1 MKVHLN
7 NKESEISSELELSDF
22 LDEIDSAENAE
33 AWIMSPKN
41 QSLCLLKSGN
51 NTFLMYL
58 RYPEDE
64 GFVSD
69 SKSEINDTD
78 EFILGNGQADEY
90 PLSWCIDKEWAYKA
104 FAYFYVNEGEQSP
117 HINWQVA

>member
-7 NKESEISSELELSDF
+7 NKENEIRSELELSDF
-22 LDEIDSAENAE
+22 LDKIDSNRNVE
-33 AWIMSPKN
+33 AWIMSPN
-41 QSLCLLKSGN
+41 SQSLCLLKSGN

-69 SKSEINDTD
+69 SKLEISDTE
-78 EFILGNGQADEY
+78 EFILGNGQVDEF

-117 HINWQVA
+117 HINWQVS